1 MSGLSNPK
9 SGQIYGVSEA
19 AAGEMMNI
27 IGTDCSQLL
36 PWLALLV
43 LLNGIEI
50 LLLIG
55 MTYRLVNARDT
66 VMDAVEARLM
76 EVEKEGF

>member
-1 MSGLSNPK
+1 MNGSCNPK
-9 SGQIYGVSEA
+9 SGQIYGVSDA
-19 AAGEMMNI
+19 AAGVMMNI

-36 PWLALLV
+36 PWLAVLV

-55 MTYRLVNARDT
+55 VTLRLRSARDT
-66 VMDAVEARLM
+66 VMDAVEARLL
-76 EVEKEGF
+76 EVEKAGF

>member
-36 PWLALLV
+36 PWLAVLV
-43 LLNGIEI
+43 FLNGIEI

-55 MTYRLVNARDT
+55 VTLRLRSARDT
-66 VMDAVEARLM
+66 VMDAVEARLL
-76 EVEKEGF
+76 EVEKAGF

>member
-1 MSGLSNPK
+1 MSDLYNAQ
-9 SGQIYGVSEA
+9 SGQIYGVSDA

-36 PWLALLV
+36 PWLAVLV

-55 MTYRLVNARDT
+55 MTVRLNSARDT